1 METMK
6 KLIELDATLDALR
19 EVIVPAED
27 IGFGDEST
35 DGYNDGINMA
45 VTVVSGVPTVDAVPI
60 RHGHWVTWYEEIY
73 DSFGIGYAPHYK
85 CSECDTEYDQYDA
98 MRMNYCP
105 NCGVKLDGKD
115 GDT

>member
-6 KLIELDATLDALR
+6 KLIELDAAL
-19 EVIVPAED
+19 EGLENLNAISFYEANEHSKEAYMETK
-27 IGFGDEST
+27 G
-35 DGYNDGINMA
+35 MLKA
-45 VTVVSGVPTVDAVPI
+45 LPTVDAVTV
-60 RHGHWVTWYEEIY
+60 RHGHWVRWYEEIY

>member
-1 METMK
+1 MK
-6 KLIELDATLDALR
+6 KLIELDAAL
-19 EVIVPAED
+19 EGLENLNAISFYEANEHSKEAYMETKD
-27 IGFGDEST
+27 
-35 DGYNDGINMA
+35 MLKA
-45 VTVVSGVPTVDAVPI
+45 LPTVDAAMV
-60 RHGHWVTWYEEIY
+60 RHGHWVRWYEEVY
-73 DSFGIGYAPHYK
+73 DSFGVGYAPHYK

>member
-1 METMK
+1 MK
-6 KLIELDATLDALR
+6 KLIELGVAIDTAIVAVDEYDGGYNFERDRNIRDALM
-19 EVIVPAED
+19 
-27 IGFGDEST
+27 T
-35 DGYNDGINMA
+35 L
-45 VTVVSGVPTVDAVPI
+45 PTVDAVPI
-60 RHGHWVTWYEEIY
+60 RHGHWVRWYEEIY
-73 DSFGIGYAPHYK
+73 DSFGIGYVPHYK